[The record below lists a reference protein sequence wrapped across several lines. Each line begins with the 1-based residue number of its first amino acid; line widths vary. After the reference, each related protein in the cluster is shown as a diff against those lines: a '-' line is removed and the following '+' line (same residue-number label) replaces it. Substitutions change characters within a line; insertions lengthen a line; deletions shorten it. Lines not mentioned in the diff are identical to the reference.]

1 MSIVTY
7 TNQSITRTIRSNN
20 NTANGMNEFEMI
32 EYSEESFVVG
42 DEDLSHTAFQ
52 MGGKN
57 GFEEAT

>member
-1 MSIVTY
+1 
-7 TNQSITRTIRSNN
+7 
-20 NTANGMNEFEMI
+20 MNEFEMI